1 MLLPNVGLDYRV
13 YDNKYWRT
21 ILDFGLNEQ
30 QEMMQTL
37 ARDFLTREYTDK
49 VLKAM
54 VKDERGYTPEL
65 WRRLVEM
72 NLTGL
77 SIPEEYGGVG
87 DFLDL
92 ILVLEEMGR
101 VCFLGPYFSTLVLG
115 APIILEAGNNEQRQK
130 YIPGIAGGKINLTL
144 AVAESKVKYEIDEIE
159 SEAISQGGDYILSG
173 KKVFVLDA
181 QVVDYIICA
190 ARTDSNKKTQEGIT
204 NFIVNV
210 NTPGITIKPLPTIS
224 GDKQY
229 EVIFNNVKMSA
240 KDVLGEVN
248 GGWNYIERAL
258 QRANV
263 GRCAEMVG
271 MARQALKLTLDYA
284 KERIAFGHPIGAFQS
299 IQHRCADM
307 FVDIDGAKYAT
318 YQAAWKI
325 NQSMDAAREV
335 SIAKAYVSQACRR
348 IMNSAHQVH
357 GAIGFTEDHI
367 LHYYTKRARAYE
379 FSFGG
384 VDYHL
389 EKLAIQNG

>member
-1 MLLPNVGLDYRV
+1 
-13 YDNKYWRT
+13 
-21 ILDFGLNEQ
+21 LDFGLNEQ

-54 VKDERGYTPEL
+54 VKDEKGYTPKL
-65 WRRLVEM
+65 WEKIVEM
-72 NLTGL
+72 NLMGL

-92 ILVLEEMGR
+92 IVVLEEMGR

-115 APIILEAGNNEQRQK
+115 APIILEAGNDEQKQK
-130 YIPGIAGGKINLTL
+130 YLPGIAEGKINVTL
-144 AVAESKVKYEIDEIE
+144 AVTESKVKYEIDEIE
-159 SEAISQGGDYILSG
+159 SSAVSQGGYYILSG
-173 KKVFVLDA
+173 TKLFVPDA
-181 QVVDYIICA
+181 LAANYIIYA
-190 ARTDSNKKTQEGIT
+190 ARTGSTEETRAGIT
-204 NFIVNV
+204 NFIVDI
-210 NTPGITIKPLPTIS
+210 NTSGITIKPLPTIS

-229 EVIFNNVKMSA
+229 EVTFDNVKMSA
-240 KDVLGEVN
+240 EDILGEVN
-248 GGWNYIERAL
+248 GGWHYIERVL

-271 MARQALKLTLDYA
+271 MAQQTLKLTLDYA

-307 FVDIDGAKYAT
+307 LVDIDGARYAT

-325 NQSMDAAREV
+325 NQGMNAMREV

-348 IMNSAHQVH
+348 VMNSAHQVH

-367 LHYYTKRARAYE
+367 LHYYTKRTRAYE

-389 EKLAIQNG
+389 EKLAGQNR